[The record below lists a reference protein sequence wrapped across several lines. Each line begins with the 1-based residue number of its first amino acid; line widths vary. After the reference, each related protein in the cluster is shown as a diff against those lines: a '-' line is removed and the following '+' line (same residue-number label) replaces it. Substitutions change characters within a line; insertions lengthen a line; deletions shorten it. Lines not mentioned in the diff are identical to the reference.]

1 MGEKFHNEL
10 LIYTLAVLNT
20 VQFGVYPGVSTYM
33 GKKSFFLP
41 FVTFMTHFLLIPP
54 PLHIFYFLKI
64 ISKEEPNAND

>member
-41 FVTFMTHFLLIPP
+41 FVTFMTLSTNPTSTTHFL
-54 PLHIFYFLKI
+54 FSENYK
-64 ISKEEPNAND
+64 